1 MSLTFAQR
9 GSMALNQ
16 FRSSSGTP
24 TVASELFFR
33 RLRENPYPVDV
44 YVALRHSDTG
54 SGTTT
59 FIRFPNEIW
68 QHGVSI
74 HTIDKRDS

>member
-1 MSLTFAQR
+1 
-9 GSMALNQ
+9 MALNQ
-16 FRSSSGTP
+16 FRSSSGRRSLR
-24 TVASELFFR
+24 ASCSFGDSEKTRIQLF
-33 RLRENPYPVDV
+33 V

-59 FIRFPNEIW
+59 FIRLPDEIW

-74 HTIDKRDS
+74 NTAGKRDS